1 MFWEKVV
8 GLNIRKIRKQAG
20 LSQEQLALT
29 ADMDMRYLGGIER
42 GEYNPTVEM
51 LGRIAEALEV
61 HPQAFLNEKV
71 LNDTGD

>member
-8 GLNIRKIRKQAG
+8 GLNIRRIRKEAG
-20 LSQEQLALT
+20 LSQEQLAHK

-42 GEYNPTVEM
+42 GEYNPTIAM

-61 HPQAFLNEKV
+61 HPSTFLDDAE
-71 LNDTGD
+71 

>member
-8 GLNIRKIRKQAG
+8 GLNIRKIRRQAG

-51 LGRIAEALEV
+51 LGRIAEALNV
-61 HPQAFLNEKV
+61 HPRDFLNEQT
-71 LNDTGD
+71 LDE